1 MLYFEDIVVGDR
13 RELGSHTF
21 SRDEIVEFARAF
33 DPQPFHLDEAAA
45 ARSHFRGLVAS
56 GWHTASVAM
65 RLFVDGMAGQ
75 IATMGSPGVDE
86 LRWLGP
92 VRPDDTVTLR
102 TEILNAT
109 PSTSRSDRGSIR
121 VRYELAN
128 QRGEVVLTMVGIGII
143 ARRPSENRTT

>member
-13 RELGSHTF
+13 RELGSHRFT
-21 SRDEIVEFARAF
+21 RDEIVAFARTF
-33 DPQPFHLDEAAA
+33 DPQPFHVDEEAA

-65 RLFVDGMAGQ
+65 RLFVDGMAGR

-102 TEILNAT
+102 VEIVGAT
-109 PSTSRSDRGSIR
+109 ASTSRSDRGSVR
-121 VRYELAN
+121 VRYELVN
-128 QRGEVVLTMVGIGII
+128 QRGELVLTMVGIGII
-143 ARRPSENRTT
+143 ARRPAG